1 MKIYRL
7 NIYIVTCVQWQL
19 ACSTNSISLAQVL
32 KAIVCCRHSYYMALT
47 IANIILDAGRAVWA
61 LMEKKVHR
69 LQHLEIVFNK
79 IVFGLG
85 GHSAALT
92 AIVNAVLILN
102 QSSKYL
108 QV

>member
-61 LMEKKVHR
+61 LNEKESSQVTVLR
-69 LQHLEIVFNK
+69 NCFNK

-108 QV
+108 HV